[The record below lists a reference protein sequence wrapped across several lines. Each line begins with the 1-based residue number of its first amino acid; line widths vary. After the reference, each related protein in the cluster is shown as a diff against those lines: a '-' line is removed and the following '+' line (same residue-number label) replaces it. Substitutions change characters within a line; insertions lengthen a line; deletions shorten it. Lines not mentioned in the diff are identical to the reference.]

1 MYKLIFFQ
9 EWKKSSWEHFCDK
22 LDNSK
27 MRIEIKI
34 WKISIFKYNIY
45 NRVINF
51 ILQMKHT

>member
-9 EWKKSSWEHFCDK
+9 EWKKSSWEYFCDK

-34 WKISIFKYNIY
+34 WESVFLNIIY
-45 NRVINF
+45 I
-51 ILQMKHT
+51 IE

>member
-34 WKISIFKYNIY
+34 WESVFLNITY
-45 NRVINF
+45 I
-51 ILQMKHT
+51 IE

>member
-9 EWKKSSWEHFCDK
+9 EWKKSSWKHFCDK

-34 WKISIFKYNIY
+34 WESVFLNIIY
-45 NRVINF
+45 I
-51 ILQMKHT
+51 IE

>member
-22 LDNSK
+22 LNNSK

-34 WKISIFKYNIY
+34 WESVFLNIIY
-45 NRVINF
+45 I
-51 ILQMKHT
+51 IE